1 LSQRTFT
8 IFVVMALVTTFA
20 TTPLVSYLYPPW
32 YQKKLEAWKR
42 GEIDWDTGAPSH
54 ADGSVDGAVK
64 PTDQRVGRLLVYL
77 RLDNMPALLSLVS
90 LFGVSTDS
98 SASSDSGKEEASAS
112 SDKGSTTVAV
122 SDHHRAVRAH
132 GLRLIQLSDR
142 DSSVMTVS
150 EVEQYSRN
158 DTVLNIFRTVGQFLK
173 VAVSG
178 EVAVLPEARFGEALL
193 TKSSDIHADLLLL
206 PWSEAG
212 RLVESSTNANEG
224 KISTYA
230 QFAKSV
236 VASSNHNIAIF
247 FPNGSQT
254 QPGADESRER
264 SKLMRTYSFSDI
276 HHDISPIPVVNQSH
290 NIFMPFFGGSDDRYA
305 LTLVLQLCEKNS
317 ATATVV
323 HYVPKEPAT
332 NDEADYFG
340 YVSTHVSA
348 AVAGRIEFRTEV
360 ADNAMA
366 AALEQASEGARA
378 DSRQT
383 VWHNLVVVGRRS
395 NFGTD
400 KTAAAGSSLPRAA
413 DDVQECL
420 GYAAGTL
427 IASKAKVNLLVVQA
441 KTAQ

>member
-1 LSQRTFT
+1 
-8 IFVVMALVTTFA
+8 
-20 TTPLVSYLYPPW
+20 
-32 YQKKLEAWKR
+32 
-42 GEIDWDTGAPSH
+42 
-54 ADGSVDGAVK
+54 
-64 PTDQRVGRLLVYL
+64 
-77 RLDNMPALLSLVS
+77 
-90 LFGVSTDS
+90 
-98 SASSDSGKEEASAS
+98 
-112 SDKGSTTVAV
+112 
-122 SDHHRAVRAH
+122 
-132 GLRLIQLSDR
+132 
-142 DSSVMTVS
+142 MTVS

-212 RLVESSTNANEG
+212 RLVESSSTNANDG
-224 KISTYA
+224 KVSTYA
-230 QFAKSV
+230 QFARSV
-236 VASSNHNIAIF
+236 VASSTHNIAIF

-254 QPGADESRER
+254 QPGAEESRER

-323 HYVPKEPAT
+323 HYQPKETAT

-340 YVSTHVSA
+340 YVSTHVPA
-348 AVAGRIEFRTEV
+348 AVAGRVEFRTEV
-360 ADNAMA
+360 ADNAMV
-366 AALEQASEGARA
+366 AALEQATKGARA

-395 NFGTD
+395 
-400 KTAAAGSSLPRAA
+400 KSETAGAGSSLPRAA